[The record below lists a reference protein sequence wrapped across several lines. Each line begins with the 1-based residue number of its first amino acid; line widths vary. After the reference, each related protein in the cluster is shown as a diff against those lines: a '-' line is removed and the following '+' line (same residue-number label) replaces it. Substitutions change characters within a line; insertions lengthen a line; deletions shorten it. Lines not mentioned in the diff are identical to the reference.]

1 MTIDPKNVQ
10 IILLV
15 APKIVKYENEK
26 QNLLEKFHCD
36 PIFGGHAGQKKLLEK
51 LRGNYYWKNMTRD
64 IANFVQK
71 CQKCQMCKLKPKSK
85 EPMTIT
91 PTPQEPFEILVVDSV
106 GPLPKSL
113 NDNCYIVTIMCEL
126 TKYLI
131 TVPIPNKQANT
142 VVRAIFENVILFHGP
157 MKILKPDRGSEFKN
171 EIFEHLCKFLHVE
184 QKFSTAYHHE
194 TVGTVER
201 NYRNLNEYFRIFMN
215 ENLDH
220 WEEYLLYFTFCYY
233 TTNQSSFN
241 DKYSP
246 YELVYG
252 KKPLFPKDF
261 NTANVDPIYN
271 IDNFAKIAKYR
282 LQRANKI
289 AGQILEKMKLRNK
302 NLFDK
307 KAKPSDLRVNDKVLT
322 VVEPYNKTSQTA
334 P

>member
-1 MTIDPKNVQ
+1 
-10 IILLV
+10 
-15 APKIVKYENEK
+15 
-26 QNLLEKFHCD
+26 
-36 PIFGGHAGQKKLLEK
+36 
-51 LRGNYYWKNMTRD
+51 
-64 IANFVQK
+64 
-71 CQKCQMCKLKPKSK
+71 
-85 EPMTIT
+85 
-91 PTPQEPFEILVVDSV
+91 
-106 GPLPKSL
+106 
-113 NDNCYIVTIMCEL
+113 
-126 TKYLI
+126 
-131 TVPIPNKQANT
+131 
-142 VVRAIFENVILFHGP
+142 
-157 MKILKPDRGSEFKN
+157 
-171 EIFEHLCKFLHVE
+171 
-184 QKFSTAYHHE
+184 
-194 TVGTVER
+194 
-201 NYRNLNEYFRIFMN
+201 MN

-220 WEEYLLYFTFCYY
+220 WEEYLLYFTFCYN